1 VTTISNEFGEM
12 RSSRA
17 DDPPP
22 GPQVIGESG
31 LAHHLDLYDRL
42 ADRRRESAGYRA
54 VLEEVLGFSLQEA
67 VISTSEHAAPFNF
80 ASSVSY
86 ALPQWAIQRAG
97 LRPAARIVITVAA
110 LVPFDNRHYPRGFV
124 QDGAPR
130 LTLFP
135 NRVMKSC
142 PMLQPPVD
150 LEARVAIQAEATQF
164 LGKYPWL
171 RPLLTGPQSFQDAAH
186 QMCAVMEA
194 MAAKWFPGAPNPVTV
209 RSMEEVARRMLV
221 RLISSRDPWLD
232 RLLFDPSV
240 RSLIA
245 QRLMGTVCAWGAHH
259 GSFLFWNRRSERLG
273 RFVEEDGCLVDGDTR
288 VPLTREAILNGLL
301 TRSILPG
308 VFLSLLVISYLP
320 GLAVAGGPKQPDYY
334 RDMIQAAN
342 EVGGVSRGEELSTY
356 GYWCVDMNR
365 LTPHRAATKHIPK
378 DGAGLSL
385 TDGTCDAEW
394 ICEQLGQ
401 VPVLPIPPTVTYA

>member
-1 VTTISNEFGEM
+1 MISNESGEM
-12 RSSRA
+12 RSSRVDA
-17 DDPPP
+17 PLP

-31 LAHHLDLYDRL
+31 LLHHLDLYDRL

-54 VLEEVLGFSLQEA
+54 HLEEVLGFSLQEA

-97 LRPAARIVITVAA
+97 LRPPARIVITVAT

-130 LTLFP
+130 LNLFP

-150 LEARVAIQAEATQF
+150 LEARVEIRKETVPF
-164 LGKYPWL
+164 LAKYPWL
-171 RPLLTGPQSFQDAAH
+171 RPLLTGSVPFQDAAD

-194 MAAKWFPGAPNPVTV
+194 MAAKWFPAAPNPVTV

-221 RLISSRDPWLD
+221 RLIASRDPWLD
-232 RLLFDPSV
+232 RMLFDPSV

-259 GSFLFWNRRSERLG
+259 GSFLFWNRRGERLG
-273 RFVEEDGCLVDGDTR
+273 RFVEEDRCLVDGDTR

-334 RDMIQAAN
+334 RVMIQAAN
-342 EVGGVSRGEELSTY
+342 EVGGLTRGEELSTY
-356 GYWCVDMNR
+356 GYWCVDMSR
-365 LTPHRAATKHIPK
+365 LTPNRAATRQIPK

-394 ICEQLGQ
+394 LCEQLAQ
-401 VPVLPIPPTVTYA
+401 IPVLPIPPTVTYA